1 MKKML
6 DLQKINAGYGTG
18 QILFDIS
25 LNLKPGQ
32 VLGLLGRNGMGKST
46 LIKSILGVLP
56 LHSGQIKFANQNVTG
71 LSSDKIARLGMAIV
85 PEGRQCFPNL
95 TVLEH
100 LTAFA
105 AVRNPDAQHIWDV
118 ENTLELF
125 PRLNER
131 AKNFGNQL
139 SGGEQ
144 QMLAIARA
152 LITNPKLLILDEATE
167 GLAPRVRAEIWACLN
182 QISSAGQTIIIVD
195 KYVERL
201 INIAHNHIILEKG
214 RVVWQGS
221 SQQLDENRDLWIRYL
236 GI

>member
-1 MKKML
+1 ML
-6 DLQKINAGYGTG
+6 ELQNVSTGYGTG
-18 QILFDIS
+18 QILFDI
-25 LNLKPGQ
+25 NLGVKPGQ

-46 LIKSILGVLP
+46 LIKSILGLLP
-56 LHSGQIKFANQNVTG
+56 LYSGHIEFANQNITG
-71 LSSDKIARLGMAIV
+71 LSADKIARLGMGIV

-95 TVLEH
+95 SVLEH
-100 LTAFA
+100 LTAFT
-105 AVRNPDAQHIWDV
+105 AVRNPNAQHIWSVD
-118 ENTLELF
+118 NTLDLF
-125 PRLNER
+125 PRLRER
-131 AKNFGNQL
+131 AKNLGHQL

-201 INIAHNHIILEKG
+201 IQLAHSHIILEKG
-214 RVVWQGS
+214 NIVWQGS
-221 SQQLDENRDLWIRYL
+221 SQELDQNRDLWVRYL